1 MLSVFCRGSEM
12 LNVLCRGSEMWWVL
26 YLGAVGCGKC
36 FM

>member
-1 MLSVFCRGSEM
+1 MLSAFCRGSEM

-36 FM
+36 FI